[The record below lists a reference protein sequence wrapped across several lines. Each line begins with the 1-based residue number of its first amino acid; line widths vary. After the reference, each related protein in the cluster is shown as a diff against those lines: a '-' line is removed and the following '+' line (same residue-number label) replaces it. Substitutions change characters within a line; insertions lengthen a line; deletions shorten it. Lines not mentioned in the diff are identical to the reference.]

1 MINTP
6 SKINRWMLF
15 KLPAAWLSGVR
26 LSLINDSRCEVKVK
40 FKWINQNPYRS
51 MFWAVQGMAAELT
64 TGMLLTNSIQN
75 SKANISMLLVSN
87 KSNFHKKAVGKI
99 TFICEEGENAKKLI
113 NSTIQNITSKAWFK
127 AKGYDET
134 GDLVSE
140 FDFEWSCKKRN
151 NGQEFL

>member
-1 MINTP
+1 MIISP

-15 KLPAAWLSGVR
+15 ELPAAWLTGVR

-64 TGMLLTNSIQN
+64 TGMLLTKCIQN
-75 SKANISMLLVSN
+75 SNTNISMLLVGN
-87 KSNFHKKAVGKI
+87 KSNFYKKAVGKI
-99 TFICEEGENAKKLI
+99 TFTCEEGENAKKLI
-113 NSTIQNITSKAWFK
+113 NLTIQNITSKAWFK

-151 NGQEFL
+151 NG

>member
-1 MINTP
+1 MIISP

-15 KLPAAWLSGVR
+15 KLPAAWLTGVR

-113 NSTIQNITSKAWFK
+113 NSTIQNTTSKAWFK

-151 NGQEFL
+151 NG

>member
-1 MINTP
+1 
-6 SKINRWMLF
+6 
-15 KLPAAWLSGVR
+15 
-26 LSLINDSRCEVKVK
+26 
-40 FKWINQNPYRS
+40 

-87 KSNFHKKAVGKI
+87 KSSFYKKAVGKL
-99 TFICEEGENAKKLI
+99 TFTCEEGENAKKLI
-113 NSTIQNITSKAWFK
+113 NSTIQNNTSKAWFK

-140 FDFEWSCKKRN
+140 FDFEWSCKKRS
-151 NGQEFL
+151 NG